1 MRYFARGNCST
12 SRTGEEGKTWWK
24 NSSLLLC
31 REGAASFRYKTWQ
44 QWRRGCK
51 RKEDGS
57 SAQSNL
63 IYVWL
68 CRVSPEKEELFKRLT
83 FSDKGGPGQRCWGG
97 ALDGGGGAEQSKIR
111 GERLRNQEET
121 LIDFDVSLRE
131 LCQWMWNTLQ
141 RQMERLLS
149 VFFLVKTRCF
159 VWRVYR
165 LYVKFQELLYSTIFT
180 IRWFYGRYQGTLTWI
195 YRLCS
200 CINNNN
206 IVL

>member
-1 MRYFARGNCST
+1 MVHLLKVIWFMFDSVEWVPRKKNFLRDWLSATREDQGNVAEAGLWT
-12 SRTGEEGKTWWK
+12 
-24 NSSLLLC
+24 
-31 REGAASFRYKTWQ
+31 
-44 QWRRGCK
+44 
-51 RKEDGS
+51 
-57 SAQSNL
+57 
-63 IYVWL
+63 
-68 CRVSPEKEELFKRLT
+68 
-83 FSDKGGPGQRCWGG
+83 
-97 ALDGGGGAEQSKIR
+97 GGGAEQSKIR